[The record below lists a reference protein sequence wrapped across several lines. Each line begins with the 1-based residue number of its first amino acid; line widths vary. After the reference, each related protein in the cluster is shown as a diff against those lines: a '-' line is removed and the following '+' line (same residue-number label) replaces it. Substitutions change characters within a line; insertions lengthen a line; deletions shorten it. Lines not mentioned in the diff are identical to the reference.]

1 MITNSS
7 LAGCFAAL
15 SNEQRL
21 AIYEKICSNSFC
33 CFFDSMDSQHS
44 EGRYDCNVGNI
55 SNTFE
60 IAPATVS
67 HHLKELKNAG
77 LINMERKG
85 KFIYLTPLKEPLEN
99 INLFLNGKLNYEYS

>member
-1 MITNSS
+1 MVTNLS
-7 LAGCFAAL
+7 LADCFAAL

-33 CFFDSMDSQHS
+33 CFYDSTDSKTS
-44 EGRYDCNVGNI
+44 IGRYNCNVGDI
-55 SNTFE
+55 SNSFDL
-60 IAPATVS
+60 APATVS

-85 KFIYLTPLKEPLEN
+85 KFIYLTPLKKPLEKMDF
-99 INLFLNGKLNYEYS
+99 FLNGKLNYA

>member
-15 SNEQRL
+15 SNDQRL

-33 CFFDSMDSQHS
+33 CFYDSSNSETS
-44 EGRYDCNVGNI
+44 EGRYNCNVGDI
-55 SNTFE
+55 SKSFDL
-60 IAPATVS
+60 APATVS

-85 KFIYLTPLKEPLEN
+85 KFIYLTPLKEQLEN
-99 INLFLNGKLNYEYS
+99 INLFLNGKLNYES

>member
-1 MITNSS
+1 MVTNNF
-7 LAGCFAAL
+7 LAACFAAL

-33 CFFDSMDSQHS
+33 CFYDSTDSEKS
-44 EGRYDCNVGNI
+44 KGRYNCNVGNI
-55 SNTFE
+55 SKAFDL
-60 IAPATVS
+60 APATVS

-85 KFIYLTPLKEPLEN
+85 KFIYLTPLKESLEN
-99 INLFLNGKLNYEYS
+99 INLFLNGKLNYE